1 MRSTHFPIPHI
12 KLIFLAAAVLSA
24 SCSTIDKASRHDFG
38 SGYYKLE
45 AGKKK
50 ETVYVDVTEES
61 IDVYRQGAGKLPDK
75 DKFLSIPVNAPDSL
89 LASPLKFRR
98 QSLDID
104 ITTILLKYRPAVPGS
119 PPQLNTD
126 LNFALYAGWRH
137 DSYKIAGSRDPLG
150 KGQHRIT
157 NLGFDAGFFTGAG
170 ATPVNPFT
178 TNNRTGHD
186 YSGMIVQAGVAIF
199 FESNMA
205 SFGLA
210 AGFDHLL
217 NRDREI
223 WIYNKKPWI
232 GFVVGVALN

>member
-1 MRSTHFPIPHI
+1 MSRYNFLFLFAVALST
-12 KLIFLAAAVLSA
+12 
-24 SCSTIDKASRHDFG
+24 SCSTIDKASSHGFT
-38 SGYYKLE
+38 SGYYKLGAE
-45 AGKKK
+45 KKQEK
-50 ETVYVDVTEES
+50 VYVDISDEM
-61 IDVYRQGAGKLPDK
+61 IDVYHQSDNRLTDE
-75 DKFLSIPVNAPDSL
+75 DKFLSIPVNAPDGP
-89 LASPLKFRR
+89 LASPLKFKR

-137 DSYKIAGSRDPLG
+137 DSYKITGSRSPLG
-150 KGQHRIT
+150 KGQHHIT
-157 NLGFDAGFFTGAG
+157 NLGFDLGFFTGAG

-186 YSGMIVQAGVAIF
+186 YSGMIVQMGIAGF
-199 FESNMA
+199 FESSMA
-205 SFGLA
+205 SFGVA

-223 WIYNKKPWI
+223 WIYNKKPWV